1 MHDHQLGCAVYTR
14 EVGSSSDND
23 DAGSTVGTQWI
34 ICRGLLKIQW
44 FTNTGDANREWRW
57 TNRSCSS
64 GASKKA
70 NFPCYVATGYDTFG
84 FVFDSSNNDYK
95 LLHEAC
101 EGYYYAYIYSQRFN
115 V

>member
-1 MHDHQLGCAVYTR
+1 MHDHQLASGCAVYTR

-23 DAGSTVGTQWI
+23 DAGSTGGTQWI

-64 GASKKA
+64 G
-70 NFPCYVATGYDTFG
+70 
-84 FVFDSSNNDYK
+84 
-95 LLHEAC
+95 LLQQDQLAENILA
-101 EGYYYAYIYSQRFN
+101 E
-115 V
+115 VV